1 MLEGHIIFCRY
12 FDPALRLKIR
22 LPEFAVL
29 LPFEPAIIFF
39 STKTSQLYMTTELIA
54 HAGRG
59 GFETRPYRPALTGM
73 PAINMRIF

>member
-1 MLEGHIIFCRY
+1 MVNIFHHGSTEGTEKKLF
-12 FDPALRLKIR
+12 K
-22 LPEFAVL
+22 
-29 LPFEPAIIFF
+29 
-39 STKTSQLYMTTELIA
+39 LYMTTELIA